1 MDNFEYG
8 TLTIGSST
16 DNCNGYPK
24 NSIVDDTLQKEMMD
38 AETEDQVLE
47 LSVER
52 LYQSLKE
59 SIKL

>member
-1 MDNFEYG
+1 MATQF
-8 TLTIGSST
+8 
-16 DNCNGYPK
+16 PK
-24 NSIVDDTLQKEMMD
+24 WYEAWEHGEEEKLQQQRKEMMN
-38 AETEDQVLE
+38 AETEDKVLE

>member
-1 MDNFEYG
+1 MNNFGYG
-8 TLTIGSST
+8 TITLGTT
-16 DNCNGYPK
+16 LEKCTYNNTV
-24 NSIVDDTLQKEMMD
+24 VDEALQREMMN

>member
-1 MDNFEYG
+1 MNNFGYG
-8 TLTIGSST
+8 TITLGTT
-16 DNCNGYPK
+16 LEQCTYNNTV
-24 NSIVDDTLQKEMMD
+24 VDEALQREMMN

>member
-1 MDNFEYG
+1 MNNYEYG
-8 TLTIGSST
+8 TLTIGTTYESCT
-16 DNCNGYPK
+16 HN
-24 NSIVDDTLQKEMMD
+24 NSVVDQALQREMMN
-38 AETEDQVLE
+38 AETEDKVLE

>member
-1 MDNFEYG
+1 MNNYEYG
-8 TLTIGSST
+8 TLTIGTSFESCT
-16 DNCNGYPK
+16 HNK
-24 NSIVDDTLQKEMMD
+24 SLVDETLQREMMN